1 MRIAL
6 LSIIALAS
14 IATPAH
20 AQVSDQQWAA
30 CENGEG
36 KLSTEQAMKGCT
48 DLIATGKLSGD
59 DLANAY
65 AFNGDLLSDKGD
77 YTNAIASYGEAI
89 KAAPKY
95 SGAYNNRGL
104 AYMASG
110 DAKNALADY
119 TQAIRLGP
127 KTSSRYYNH
136 GLAAAKLG
144 DHLTAIGD
152 FSQALVLDDTN
163 AAAYRARGDSK
174 TARKDDKGAAAD
186 YAMATKLAPETPKA
200 NPKP

>member
-1 MRIAL
+1 MRVI
-6 LSIIALAS
+6 LSGLFALA
-14 IATPAH
+14 AFAAPAH

-30 CENGEG
+30 CENAEN
-36 KLSTEQAMKGCT
+36 KLTTDQALKGCT
-48 DLIATGKLSGD
+48 DLIATGKLSGE

-65 AFNGDLLSDKGD
+65 ALGGDWLADKGD
-77 YTNAIASYGEAI
+77 YAKAIASYGEAI

-127 KTSSRYYNH
+127 KTSSRYYNR
-136 GLAAAKLG
+136 GLASAKLG
-144 DHLTAIGD
+144 DHLGAIGD
-152 FSQALVLDDTN
+152 FSQAIVMDKDN

-174 TARKDDKGAAAD
+174 TARKDVNGAAAD
-186 YAMATKLAPETPKA
+186 YAIAAKLSPETPKP